1 MLNLKQ
7 LLPHSKSGLLNL
19 IIFCILVFSFLFFH
33 FSEPKME
40 SKDPTL
46 VINEICESRNCNKC
60 LFFENKKR
68 KDLYL
73 WISNVPDGPSAKFL
87 VENG

>member
-1 MLNLKQ
+1 
-7 LLPHSKSGLLNL
+7 
-19 IIFCILVFSFLFFH
+19 
-33 FSEPKME
+33 ME

>member
-1 MLNLKQ
+1 
-7 LLPHSKSGLLNL
+7 
-19 IIFCILVFSFLFFH
+19 
-33 FSEPKME
+33 ME

-73 WISNVPDGPSAKFL
+73 WMSNIPDGPSAKFL
-87 VENG
+87 VENGWSSKLWIF

>member
-1 MLNLKQ
+1 M
-7 LLPHSKSGLLNL
+7 
-19 IIFCILVFSFLFFH
+19 
-33 FSEPKME
+33 EP
-40 SKDPTL
+40 KDPTL

-73 WISNVPDGPSAKFL
+73 WMSNVPDGPSAKFL